1 MSLLHLGHVEDKQV
15 SPVQWDMETHVRG
28 RCLVSIRRHSG
39 VLLVKKA
46 HYKGI
51 YIGGS
56 LLDIVNGGG
65 KRGGGGVGTHS
76 TSLRGTPGPEG
87 SL

>member
-15 SPVQWDMETHVRG
+15 SPVQWDVETHVRG

-65 KRGGGGVGTHS
+65 KRGGGVGTHS